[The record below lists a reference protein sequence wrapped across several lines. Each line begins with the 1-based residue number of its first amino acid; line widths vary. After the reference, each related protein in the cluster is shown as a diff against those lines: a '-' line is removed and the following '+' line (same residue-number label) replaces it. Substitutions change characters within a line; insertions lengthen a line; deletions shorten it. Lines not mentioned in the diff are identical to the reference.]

1 MPGPLDGIKMLEF
14 TEIIAGPF
22 GGMLLGDMGA
32 DIIKIEPP
40 WGEPWRFAQPFIPGE
55 SKTYIGLNRN
65 KRSLPLDLT
74 KPEAR
79 EIVHKLVETTD
90 VVMINSRPDVPYNL
104 GIDYETLSA
113 INPRLIYCENT
124 AFGRKGP
131 HNYRPGYDIIVQA
144 MSGLMASE
152 GKVVDGVPQ
161 QIQSTAIADFATG
174 IAIAWAV
181 CGALYSREKNGKGQ
195 KIETTL
201 LGTALAVQT
210 SKFMQVAAIDDE
222 PRRDFLRDL
231 EEQRSAGVGYEKIH
245 EDYSGQNSP
254 LRALRLGNIY
264 YRTYQAKDGV
274 LAVGCLSD
282 PLRKKLCDVLELEDI
297 RFEPDYDPQTERAKE
312 FGDALILKAEARFLL
327 KSVNE
332 WLAVLDG
339 VGVPAGPVRFIE
351 ELVDDEQVLAND
363 LVVSLKHSLAG
374 DLKMVGPLLKMSETP
389 LEARMAS
396 PALGE
401 HTDSILGELDYSPEE
416 IARLKEAGVTL

>member
-1 MPGPLDGIKMLEF
+1 MPGPLDGIKILEF

-32 DIIKIEPP
+32 EIIKIEPP
-40 WGEPWRFAQPFIPGE
+40 WGEPWRFAQQFIPGE
-55 SKTYIGLNRN
+55 SKTYMGLNRN

-79 EIVHKLVETTD
+79 EIVHKLILDTD
-90 VVMINSRPDVPYNL
+90 VIIVNSRPDVPYNL

-113 INPRLIYCENT
+113 KNPRLVYCENT

-161 QIQSTAIADFATG
+161 QITSTAVADFATG

-181 CGALYSREKNGKGQ
+181 CGALYSREKTGKGQ

-201 LGTALAVQT
+201 LATALGVQT
-210 SKFMQVAAIDDE
+210 SKFMHVAAIDDE
-222 PRRDFLRDL
+222 PRKEFMTRL
-231 EEQRSAGVGYEKIH
+231 EEQRNAGVGYDKIH
-245 EDYSGQNSP
+245 EDYGGQNSP
-254 LRALRLGNIY
+254 LRALRVGNIY

-282 PLRKKLCDVLELEDI
+282 PLRKKLCDVLELQDI
-297 RFEPDYDPQTERAKE
+297 RFEPDYDPNTERAKK
-312 FGDALILKAEARFLL
+312 FGDELIGKAEARFRQR
-327 KSVNE
+327 SVKD
-332 WLAVLDG
+332 WLAVLDDA
-339 VGVPAGPVRFIE
+339 GVPAGPVRFVE

-363 LVVSLKHSLAG
+363 LVVSLNHSLAG
-374 DLKMVGPLLKMSETP
+374 DLKMVGPMLRMSETP
-389 LEARMAS
+389 LEAQIAS

-401 HTDSILGELDYSPEE
+401 HTDSILGELDYSPEA
-416 IARLKEAGVTL
+416 IARLRDAGVTL